1 MMRALFFDNNL
12 RYLTDYLVPEPG
24 ENEAL
29 IRVTCAGIC
38 NTDLEIVKG
47 YMNFRGV
54 PGHEFVGV
62 VERCGNKALEGK
74 RVVGEINLSCGN
86 CLYCKSGL
94 RNHCYNRSVLGILGK
109 DGAFADYVTLPTGNL
124 HPVPDS
130 VPDEEAVFVEPLAA
144 AFEILEQVGIGA
156 EDRVCVLGDGKL
168 GLLTAQVVSLTGC
181 ALVMGGR
188 HKEKLSILE
197 RRGIEPKLSSDITE
211 RVFDCVID
219 CTGSSLGIEAAMKLV
234 RPKGTIVL
242 KTTVAKRDNIDMNA
256 IVIDEITL
264 VGSRCGPF
272 EPAIQ
277 ALEMKTVDVIH
288 LISRT
293 FPLSEG
299 VEAFN
304 FASGKGILK
313 VLLKR

>member
-12 RYLTDYLVPEPG
+12 RYRIDYPIPEPG

-62 VERCGNKALEGK
+62 VERCGNKVLEGK

-94 RNHCYNRSVLGILGK
+94 RNHCPDRSVLGILGR
-109 DGAFADYVTLPTGNL
+109 DGAFADYVTLPIGNL
-124 HPVPDS
+124 HLVPDS
-130 VPDEEAVFVEPLAA
+130 VSDEEAVFVEPLAA
-144 AFEILEQVGIGA
+144 AFEILEQIGIGA

-181 ALVMGGR
+181 ALVVGGR
-188 HKEKLSILE
+188 HKEKLSVLE
-197 RRGIEPKLSSDITE
+197 RRGIETKLSSDITE

-219 CTGSSLGIEAAMKLV
+219 CTGSPLGIESAMKLV

-242 KTTVAKRDNIDMNA
+242 KTTVAKRDNIDMNT

-272 EPAIQ
+272 EPAIH
-277 ALEMKTVDVIH
+277 ALKVKAVDVLP

-313 VLLKR
+313 VLLEA

>member
-1 MMRALFFDNNL
+1 MRALFFDNDL
-12 RYLTDYLVPEPG
+12 RYRTDYPVPEPR

-47 YMNFRGV
+47 YMNSKGV

-62 VERCGNKALEGK
+62 VERCWNQALEGK
-74 RVVGEINLSCGN
+74 RVVGEINLSCRN
-86 CLYCKSGL
+86 CPLCKGGL
-94 RNHCYNRSVLGILGK
+94 RNHCPNRSVLGILGK
-109 DGAFADYVTLPTGNL
+109 DGAFADYVTLPIENL
-124 HPVPDS
+124 HLVPDS

-144 AFEILEQVGIGA
+144 AFEILEQVKIGA
-156 EDRVCVLGDGKL
+156 GDRVCILGDGNL
-168 GLLTAQVVSLTGC
+168 GLLAAQVVSLTGC
-181 ALVMGGR
+181 ALVVGGG

-197 RRGIEPKLSSDITE
+197 RRGIETILSSDITE
-211 RVFDCVID
+211 REFDCVID
-219 CTGSSLGIEAAMKLV
+219 CTGSPSGVESAMKLV

-242 KTTVAKRDNIDMNA
+242 KTTVAKRDNIDMNV

-277 ALEMKTVDVIH
+277 ALKVKTVDVLP

-313 VLLKR
+313 VLLKA

>member
-86 CLYCKSGL
+86 CPYCKSGL

-124 HPVPDS
+124 HLVPDS

-181 ALVMGGR
+181 ALVVGGR

-197 RRGIEPKLSSDITE
+197 RRGIETKLSSDITE

-219 CTGSSLGIEAAMKLV
+219 CTGSSLGIESAMKLV

-242 KTTVAKRDNIDMNA
+242 KTTVAKRDNIDMNV

-272 EPAIQ
+272 EPAIH
-277 ALEMKTVDVIH
+277 ALETKTVDVLP

>member
-181 ALVMGGR
+181 ALVVGGR

-197 RRGIEPKLSSDITE
+197 RRGIETKLSSDITE

-219 CTGSSLGIEAAMKLV
+219 CTGSSLGIESAMKLV

-242 KTTVAKRDNIDMNA
+242 KTTVAKRDNIDMNV

-272 EPAIQ
+272 EPAIH
-277 ALEMKTVDVIH
+277 ALETKTVDVLP

>member
-86 CLYCKSGL
+86 CPYCKSGL
-94 RNHCYNRSVLGILGK
+94 RNHCYNRSVLWILGK
-109 DGAFADYVTLPTGNL
+109 DGVFADYVTLPTENL
-124 HPVPDS
+124 HLVPDS

-144 AFEILEQVGIGA
+144 AFEILEQVKIGPG
-156 EDRVCVLGDGKL
+156 DRVCVLGDGKL
-168 GLLTAQVVSLTGC
+168 GLLVAQVVSLTGC
-181 ALVMGGR
+181 ALVVGGR

-197 RRGIEPKLSSDITE
+197 RRGIETRLSSDITE

-219 CTGSSLGIEAAMKLV
+219 CTGSPSGIEAAMKLV

>member
-47 YMNFRGV
+47 YMNFKGV

-181 ALVMGGR
+181 ALVVGGR

-197 RRGIEPKLSSDITE
+197 RRGIETKLSSDITE

-219 CTGSSLGIEAAMKLV
+219 CTGSSLGIESAMKLV

-242 KTTVAKRDNIDMNA
+242 KTTVAKRDNIDMNV

-272 EPAIQ
+272 EPAVH
-277 ALEMKTVDVIH
+277 ALETKSVDVLP

-304 FASGKGILK
+304 FASGKGVLK
-313 VLLKR
+313 VLLKK

>member
-38 NTDLEIVKG
+38 NTDLEIVKW

-74 RVVGEINLSCGN
+74 RVVGEINMSCGN

-124 HPVPDS
+124 HLVPDS

-181 ALVMGGR
+181 ALVVGGR

-197 RRGIEPKLSSDITE
+197 RRGIETKLSSDITE

-219 CTGSSLGIEAAMKLV
+219 CTGSSLGIESAMKLV

-242 KTTVAKRDNIDMNA
+242 KTTVAKRDNIDMNV

-272 EPAIQ
+272 EPAVH
-277 ALEMKTVDVIH
+277 ALETKSVDVLP

>member
-1 MMRALFFDNNL
+1 MMRALLFDNYL
-12 RYLTDYLVPEPG
+12 RYRTDYPVPEPG

-86 CLYCKSGL
+86 CPYCKSGL

-124 HPVPDS
+124 HLVPDS

-144 AFEILEQVGIGA
+144 AFEILEQVKIGT

-168 GLLTAQVVSLTGC
+168 GLLAAQVVSLTGC
-181 ALVMGGR
+181 ALVVGGR

-197 RRGIEPKLSSDITE
+197 RRGIETRLSSDITE

-219 CTGSSLGIEAAMKLV
+219 CTGSPSGVGSAMKLV
-234 RPKGTIVL
+234 RPRGTIVL
-242 KTTVAKRDNIDMNA
+242 KTTVAKRDNIDMNV

-272 EPAIQ
+272 EPAIH
-277 ALEMKTVDVIH
+277 ALKMKTVDVLP

-293 FPLSEG
+293 FPLSKG

-304 FASGKGILK
+304 FASGRGILK
-313 VLLKR
+313 VLLKA

>member
-12 RYLTDYLVPEPG
+12 SYRTDYPIPEPR

-62 VERCGNKALEGK
+62 VERCGNKVLEGK

-94 RNHCYNRSVLGILGK
+94 RNHCPNRSVLGILGR
-109 DGAFADYVTLPTGNL
+109 DGAFADYVTLPIGNL
-124 HPVPDS
+124 HLVPDS
-130 VPDEEAVFVEPLAA
+130 VSDEAAVFVEPLAA

-156 EDRVCVLGDGKL
+156 EDMVCVLGDGKL

-181 ALVMGGR
+181 ALVVGGR

-197 RRGIEPKLSSDITE
+197 RRGIETILSSDITE
-211 RVFDCVID
+211 REFDCVID
-219 CTGSSLGIEAAMKLV
+219 CTGSPSGVESAMKLV

-242 KTTVAKRDNIDMNA
+242 KTTVAKRDNIDMNT

-277 ALEMKTVDVIH
+277 ALKVKTVDVLP

-313 VLLKR
+313 VLLKA

>member
-12 RYLTDYLVPEPG
+12 RYRTDYPILEPR

-62 VERCGNKALEGK
+62 VERCGNKVLEGK

-86 CLYCKSGL
+86 CTYCKSGL
-94 RNHCYNRSVLGILGK
+94 RNHCPNRSVLGILGR
-109 DGAFADYVTLPTGNL
+109 DGAFADYVTLPIGNL
-124 HPVPDS
+124 HLVPDS
-130 VPDEEAVFVEPLAA
+130 VSDEEAVFVEPLAA
-144 AFEILEQVGIGA
+144 AFEILEQIGIGA

-181 ALVMGGR
+181 ALVVGGR
-188 HKEKLSILE
+188 HKEKLSVLE
-197 RRGIEPKLSSDITE
+197 RRGIETKLSSDITE

-219 CTGSSLGIEAAMKLV
+219 CTGSPLGIESAMKLV

-242 KTTVAKRDNIDMNA
+242 KTTVAKRDNIDMNT
-256 IVIDEITL
+256 IIIDEITL

-277 ALEMKTVDVIH
+277 ALKVKTVDVLP

-313 VLLKR
+313 VLLEA